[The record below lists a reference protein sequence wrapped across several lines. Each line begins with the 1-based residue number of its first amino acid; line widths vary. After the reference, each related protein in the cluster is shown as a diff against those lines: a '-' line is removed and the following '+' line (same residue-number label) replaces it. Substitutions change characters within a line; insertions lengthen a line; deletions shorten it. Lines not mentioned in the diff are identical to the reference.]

1 MSTQHTA
8 SNGIPSHRTAGTAAG
23 RTASDSTAPTGPAAT
38 DRGLSRASFLRW
50 GATAAV
56 GAGVL
61 GGAAAASTVTAPAA
75 RAAGTTERLG
85 PITGPGLTTAFR
97 MEATDVGIPVRCPD
111 GRVLYVFGDT
121 FEKAGVGL
129 GNAGFW
135 RSPTGLYTDGSH
147 PNEGIAFTGAVGGGQ
162 AEQMIPY
169 EHNADG
175 IGTRIPA
182 DVIAID
188 GVLYMYVWLSGTEG
202 FGTLKG
208 TEVWSSG
215 DNGATWQLT
224 GARWPADAFGG
235 ILHNITWELGEDR
248 FVYLYASKYRNGP
261 LHMFRV
267 HADRIGDAA
276 AYEPWGFT
284 EAAGW
289 AWGHAPTPIRQGTYG
304 EMCLRK
310 IDGRWLLCF
319 FESASYNIQAL
330 VVDKPW
336 SDLTA
341 AQPTVLLHGGAW
353 GAESNDHVA
362 QLYGGY
368 VVPGSTLADLHLT
381 VSQWNTTP
389 GANDTPYHTEHFRF
403 RGVLG

>member
-1 MSTQHTA
+1 MTSVDRTPQTGSQQTGAAQAGAPRRRATA
-8 SNGIPSHRTAGTAAG
+8 E
-23 RTASDSTAPTGPAAT
+23 
-38 DRGLSRASFLRW
+38 GLSRSDFLRW
-50 GATAAV
+50 SATAAV

-61 GGAAAASTVTAPAA
+61 GVAGASGVSFAPAA
-75 RAAGTTERLG
+75 RAAGTTERIG

-97 MEATDVGIPVRCPD
+97 MEATDLGIPVRCPD

-121 FEKAGVGL
+121 FERAGVPL
-129 GNAGFW
+129 GEAGFW
-135 RSPTGLYTDGSH
+135 RSPTGLYTDGGH
-147 PNEGIAFTGAVGGGQ
+147 PGEGIAFTGAVGGGQ

-169 EHNADG
+169 EHGAGGVN
-175 IGTRIPA
+175 TRIPA
-182 DVIAID
+182 DVINVD
-188 GVLYMYVWLSGTEG
+188 GVLYMYVWLSGEH
-202 FGTLKG
+202 FGDLMG

-215 DNGATWQLT
+215 DNGASWQLT
-224 GARWPADAFGG
+224 GATWPADAFGG
-235 ILHNITWELGEDR
+235 ILHNITWELGGDR
-248 FVYLYASKYRNGP
+248 FVYMYASKYRNGP

-267 HADRIGDAA
+267 HADHIGDAG
-276 AYEPWGFT
+276 AYEPWGWT
-284 EAAGW
+284 EEGGW
-289 AWGHAPTPIRQGTYG
+289 AWGHAPTPIRPGTYG

-310 IDGRWLLCF
+310 IDDKWLLCF
-319 FESASYNIQAL
+319 FESGDYNIQAI

-341 AQPTVLLHGGAW
+341 AQSTVLLHGGAW

-368 VVPGSTLADLHLT
+368 VVPGSTLDDLHLT
-381 VSQWNTTP
+381 VSQWNTTE